1 MSDSKLIIYFIN
13 TNKCLFEN
21 VRLCSKTFT
30 IKENKLD
37 IPIGKEIFAKSKEK
51 KIIDFELIQG
61 HSLGKSLKFKMN
73 IFYGINKA
81 YCFLSE
87 EEQILIEY
95 NFFEYEGI
103 FYGQKELN
111 EYDGNGL
118 IKRIVLINAPMK
130 ITIKNKLITFYSVV
144 ANFVDEGDN
153 SFEICDCDYTIRN
166 FSVKIIKD
174 EEKFNSFNH
183 VRIQKDILN
192 SFYIELKCLIRQNF
206 KNKDKLE

>member
-1 MSDSKLIIYFIN
+1 MSDSKLVIYFIN
-13 TNKCLFEN
+13 SNKLLFEKIHFLG
-21 VRLCSKTFT
+21 RTFT
-30 IKENKLD
+30 INENKLN
-37 IPIGKEIFAKSKEK
+37 IPIDREIFAESRGK
-51 KIIDFELIQG
+51 KIIDFELIHG
-61 HSLGKSLKFKMN
+61 HPLGKSLKFKMN

-95 NFFEYEGI
+95 NFFEYKGI

-111 EYDGNGL
+111 EYDGNSL

-174 EEKFNSFNH
+174 EEKFNSF
-183 VRIQKDILN
+183 IMK
-192 SFYIELKCLIRQNF
+192 
-206 KNKDKLE
+206 